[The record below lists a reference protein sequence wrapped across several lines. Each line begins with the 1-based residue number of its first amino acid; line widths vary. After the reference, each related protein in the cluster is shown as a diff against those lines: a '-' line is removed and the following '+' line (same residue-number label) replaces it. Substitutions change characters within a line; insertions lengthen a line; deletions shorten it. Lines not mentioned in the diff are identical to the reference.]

1 MKLLLDLNAGNRKL
15 RLGVKGYCVF
25 APMCCGRFR

>member
-15 RLGVKGYCVF
+15 RFGVKGYCVF